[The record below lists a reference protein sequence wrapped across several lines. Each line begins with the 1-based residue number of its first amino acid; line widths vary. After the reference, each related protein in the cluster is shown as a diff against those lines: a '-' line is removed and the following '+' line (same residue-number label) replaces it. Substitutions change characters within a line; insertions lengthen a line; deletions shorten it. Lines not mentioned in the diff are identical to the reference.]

1 MGASVL
7 SKVTPVSQ
15 EASLLLSR
23 SKADCVCI
31 LFMGRVA
38 VMEMSG
44 AGADVALL
52 LFYLWSL
59 SGLPR
64 SILIQEEQVYRW

>member
-1 MGASVL
+1 MG
-7 SKVTPVSQ
+7 
-15 EASLLLSR
+15 
-23 SKADCVCI
+23 CVAI
-31 LFMGRVA
+31 
-38 VMEMSG
+38 MEMSG

>member
-31 LFMGRVA
+31 LFMGCVA
-38 VMEMSG
+38 IMEMSG

-59 SGLPR
+59 SGIPR